1 MKLLYITNQI
11 SGAAGLER
19 VLSIKAS
26 YLADNLDYEV
36 HILTLNQKNKPL
48 FYNFSDKLIY
58 HDIPIEGNTL
68 AYFFKYIKGIKN
80 TIKKV
85 NPDVISVCDDGL
97 KGFFVPFFTK
107 KTCPMIYE
115 RHVSISVEQKQ
126 DKTSFFSSLANKLK
140 HKLMLFAA
148 KKYDAFVVLTN
159 GNLKEWDLNNL
170 MVISNPLPFSSE
182 KKSDLNSKTVL
193 AVGRQSYQKGYDRL
207 LKSWQIVN
215 KKHPDWK
222 LDIYGKFDEQLHLRE
237 NSQTLG
243 ISKSVTFYKPVKNI
257 EDKYKEASIY
267 VMPSRF
273 EGFGMV
279 LIEAMSYGLPCVS
292 FNCPYGPSDIISQYK
307 DGILVENGDIDEFAK
322 SISQLIENESLR
334 RELGKNA
341 QVKATH
347 YLPEKIMAKW
357 DGLFKSLIQ

>member
-26 YLADNLDYEV
+26 YLADELGYEV

-58 HDIPIEGNTL
+58 HDIPIIGNIFTS
-68 AYFFKYIKGIKN
+68 FFQYINGIKN
-80 TIKKV
+80 TIKQVK
-85 NPDVISVCDDGL
+85 PDVISVCDDGL
-97 KGFFVPFFTK
+97 KGFYVPFFTNK
-107 KTCPMIYE
+107 PCPMIYE
-115 RHVSISVEQKQ
+115 RHVSIHVEQKK
-126 DKTSFFSSLANKLK
+126 DNSSFLSSFVQKIK
-140 HKLMLFAA
+140 HKLMLNAA

-170 MVISNPLPFSSE
+170 VVISNPLPFLSE
-182 KKSDLNSKTVL
+182 KKSELNNKIVL

-207 LKSWQIVN
+207 LKSWQLVN

-222 LDIYGKFDEQLHLRE
+222 LKIYGKFDEQLNLKA
-237 NSQTLG
+237 NSKNLG
-243 ISKSVTFYKPVKNI
+243 ISGSVTFYKPVKNI
-257 EDKYKEASIY
+257 EDKYNEASIY

-279 LIEAMSYGLPCVS
+279 LIEAMSYGIPCVS
-292 FNCPYGPSDIISQYK
+292 FNCPYGPSDIISSNK
-307 DGILVENGDIDEFAK
+307 DGILVENGNIEAFAE
-322 SISQLIENESLR
+322 SIIHLIENEDLR
-334 RELGKNA
+334 HNMGEKA
-341 QVKATH
+341 KIKATH
-347 YLPEKIMAKW
+347 FLPEKIMAKW
-357 DGLFKSLIQ
+357 DDLFKSLTK